1 MSYFGRMKEEVM
13 IREKLSRKKPD
24 ISVSITFL
32 IITLV
37 FCICGQPRKDSQKEE
52 QITDW
57 DNMCGSFEK
66 FVNHPCPSET
76 RAFLETLPGDRANK
90 EKGDKDKFF
99 KLMAGWGYNIL
110 SNEITLGNRPAIEA
124 AFRLLNIL
132 EEESLHNIC
141 VDLSRLIRL
150 NPQGFLEF
158 AYEYKDSYYI
168 KNESYPVRF
177 FIPSYDQLWTAQLF
191 ELEMRLR
198 ALEQINEDKLR
209 EVKAACVICLKDEV
223 EKLEAYPQVRSFF
236 SRAPQIRN
244 TGKEVDELDREKAIR
259 AGKAFIEYPSLE
271 NAEALRN
278 TIPKTPEIPR
288 TAFSPVDL
296 ESDYW
301 ILDYEAL
308 AGNKYAV
315 EVVCRLLNFRDGI
328 AGIMY
333 EATLGNLIR
342 VNPNLYLQ
350 VIKDYRGQPFI
361 FESARGRGIE
371 YNFYEDGIACIL
383 EARIQAL
390 QGVEDPDLLEI
401 RDACIRYLRGNR

>member
-1 MSYFGRMKEEVM
+1 
-13 IREKLSRKKPD
+13 
-24 ISVSITFL
+24 
-32 IITLV
+32 
-37 FCICGQPRKDSQKEE
+37 
-52 QITDW
+52 
-57 DNMCGSFEK
+57 
-66 FVNHPCPSET
+66 
-76 RAFLETLPGDRANK
+76 
-90 EKGDKDKFF
+90 
-99 KLMAGWGYNIL
+99 
-110 SNEITLGNRPAIEA
+110 
-124 AFRLLNIL
+124 
-132 EEESLHNIC
+132 IC